1 MESHS
6 LKLPEIPSS
15 EQTPLVQRLLQIIV
29 EQQKRI
35 EQLEEEVQR
44 LKGVTVKPKV
54 KPSRLEQGR
63 TSQEQAGESGRTKP
77 GPKRS
82 KTPTLK
88 IHHTEIVEAE
98 EVPAGSI
105 FKGYQDYV
113 VQDLIIQPNNTCYR
127 LEQWQKPDGGYVIA
141 KAPGDGHFAPTLVSY
156 ILYQYHHQHVT
167 QPLLLEHLLEL
178 GVEISAGQLSQILTL
193 RLDDFHQEKDAVL
206 SVGIEVSRYLQADDT
221 GARHK
226 GKNGYCTYIGND
238 LFACRLS
245 KSDFLAGFP

>member
-1 MESHS
+1 MARTPCLFSINRRVIQLKGGLMIDLFYRLPKRINNSIESHS

-15 EQTPLVQRLLQIIV
+15 EQTPLVQCLLQIIV

-44 LKGVTVKPKV
+44 LKGVTVKPKI

-63 TSQEQAGESGRTKP
+63 TSQEEAGESGRTKP

-82 KTPTLK
+82 KTQTLE
-88 IHHTEIVEAE
+88 IHHTEIVKAE

-141 KAPGDGHFAPTLVSY
+141 KAPG
-156 ILYQYHHQHVT
+156 
-167 QPLLLEHLLEL
+167 
-178 GVEISAGQLSQILTL
+178 AG
-193 RLDDFHQEKDAVL
+193 
-206 SVGIEVSRYLQADDT
+206 
-221 GARHK
+221 
-226 GKNGYCTYIGND
+226 
-238 LFACRLS
+238 
-245 KSDFLAGFP
+245 